1 MLQTLD
7 LNGDMFLEKSNI
19 SKSDVQEVMD
29 NFRPLQSS
37 FDQLVYNIGNI
48 SSEVDISYITRNG
61 VKADKSKA
69 TFIFSLLY
77 IIVSKFRGKYSFMLG

>member
-1 MLQTLD
+1 
-7 LNGDMFLEKSNI
+7 MFLEKSNI

-29 NFRPLQSS
+29 NFRPLHSS

-48 SSEVDISYITRNG
+48 SSEVNISYITRNG

-69 TFIFSLLY
+69 TFIFFFAVYNCLQIS
-77 IIVSKFRGKYSFMLG
+77 GEM